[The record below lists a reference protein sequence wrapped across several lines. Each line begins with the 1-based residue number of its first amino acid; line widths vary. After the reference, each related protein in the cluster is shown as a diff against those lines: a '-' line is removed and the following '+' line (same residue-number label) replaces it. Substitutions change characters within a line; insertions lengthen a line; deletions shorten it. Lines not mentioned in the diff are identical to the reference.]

1 MPWQEMRVMDQRV
14 RFAGALV
21 SDLYT
26 MTELCAAY
34 GISRKTGYKWAE
46 RYRREGIDGLKDR
59 SRAPGSC
66 PHRTEP
72 RCEEALVA
80 ERQKRPRWG
89 PRKLLKLLEPQHP
102 DWGWPAESTAGE
114 ILKRHGLVESRRCR
128 PRRLPRSKPTV
139 ETAEPNDL
147 WTADYKG
154 EFRMGNRRLCY
165 PLTVAD
171 QHSRYLLACDGRT
184 SVARDGTR
192 ATFERLFAEYG
203 LPSRILTDNG
213 LPFAGPRSPR
223 RLSRLSVWWIQLGI
237 EPIVTQPGH
246 PEQNG
251 CHERMHRTLKD
262 ATARPPASCMRTQ
275 QRAFDVFRAEYNEI
289 RPHES
294 LEMRPP
300 ATLYAP
306 SARPYPKKTP
316 QTEYPGHWEIRRVSR
331 SGEFAW
337 RGQMLYLTATLAG
350 QNIGLHEIDDGI
362 WSLSFGDLLLGRY
375 DERTKKL
382 SLL

>member
-1 MPWQEMRVMDQRV
+1 MPWEELRVMDQRV
-14 RFAGALV
+14 RFAGALM
-21 SDLYT
+21 SCLYT

-46 RYRREGIDGLKDR
+46 RYRRDGVDGLKDR
-59 SRAPGSC
+59 SRAPRSC
-66 PHRTEP
+66 PHRTAVH
-72 RCEEALVA
+72 CEQALVA
-80 ERQKRPRWG
+80 ARRKHPRWG
-89 PRKLLKLLEPQHP
+89 PRKLLLLLEQRQPE
-102 DWGWPAESTAGE
+102 WTWPAASTAGD
-114 ILKRHGLVESRRCR
+114 ILKRHGLVE
-128 PRRLPRSKPTV
+128 PRRRPPRRPPRGKPVV
-139 ETAEPNDL
+139 EGRQPNAL
-147 WTADYKG
+147 WTADCKG

-171 QHSRYLLACDGRT
+171 QHSRYLLACDGKT

-203 LPSRILTDNG
+203 LPRRILTDGG

-223 RLSRLSVWWIQLGI
+223 RLSKLSVWWILLGI
-237 EPIVTQPGH
+237 EPVVTQPGH

-275 QRAFDVFRAEYNEI
+275 QDAFDAFCTEYNEL

-294 LEMRPP
+294 LGMRPP
-300 ATLYAP
+300 AELYRP
-306 SARPYPKKTP
+306 SQRPCPKKTP
-316 QTEYPGHWEIRRVSR
+316 PISYPGHWEIRRVSR

-337 RGQMLYLTATLAG
+337 RGRMLFVTATLG
-350 QNIGLHEIDDGI
+350 GLDLGLEETDDGI
-362 WSLSFGDLLLGRY
+362 WSLYFGTLLLGRY
-375 DERTKKL
+375 DERVKKL

>member
-14 RFAGALV
+14 RFASAV
-21 SDLYT
+21 SSGLYT
-26 MTELCAAY
+26 MTALCAAY

-46 RYRREGIDGLKDR
+46 RYRREGVDGLKNR
-59 SRAPGSC
+59 SRAPHSC
-66 PHRTEP
+66 PHRTEE
-72 RCEEALVA
+72 RCSEALVA
-80 ERQKRPRWG
+80 ERTRHPRWG
-89 PRKLLKLLEPQHP
+89 PRKLLEILKPQHP
-102 DWGWPAESTAGE
+102 DWDWPAASTAGDL
-114 ILKRHGLVESRRCR
+114 LKRHGLVE
-128 PRRLPRSKPTV
+128 PRRRRRRPPRASKPAV
-139 ETAEPNDL
+139 ESAGPNDL

-171 QHSRYLLACDGRT
+171 QHSRYLLACDGKT
-184 SVARDGTR
+184 SVRRDGTR
-192 ATFERLFAEYG
+192 ATFQRLFVEYG
-203 LPSRILTDNG
+203 LPRRILTDGG

-223 RLSRLSVWWIQLGI
+223 RLSKLSVWWILLGI
-237 EPIVTQPGH
+237 EPVVTQPGH

-262 ATARPPASCMRTQ
+262 ETARPPAASMRAQ
-275 QRAFDVFRAEYNEI
+275 QRAFNAFRAEYNEI

-294 LEMRPP
+294 LGMRPP
-300 ATLYAP
+300 ATLYTS
-306 SARPYPKKTP
+306 SARPFPKKTP
-316 QTEYPGHWEIRRVSR
+316 QIEYPGHWEIRRVSR

-337 RGQMLYLTATLAG
+337 RGKMLYVTATLAG
-350 QNIGLHEIDDGI
+350 LDIGLHETDDAI
-362 WSLSFGDLLLGRY
+362 WSLAFGTLLIGRY